1 MNAARIAL
9 AAHRVHDPSNPRRGE
24 PRTMDSEQEQAA
36 RSAAWLSDPARAG
49 GGNHLTDDLRQVAAV
64 AVWRAQEK
72 HDGRLDPALAYT
84 VARRACIDLLR
95 KEQGRDDPT
104 RQARRTFSIE
114 KWRED
119 GAADLAD
126 LASRAAPGPDADEG
140 LWIELDRAIDAM
152 PNWKHRLI
160 AREYLVR
167 GVPLVELAGA
177 CGYTLNSVHAV
188 WAQEVRRKLRAALAA
203 YDPRGTNDDA

>member
-1 MNAARIAL
+1 MDTNTGKGAARKAG
-9 AAHRVHDPSNPRRGE
+9 PRHV
-24 PRTMDSEQEQAA
+24 DSEHEQAA

-49 GGNHLTDDLRQVAAV
+49 GGNHLTDDLRQVAAI
-64 AVWRAQEK
+64 AVWRAREK

-95 KEQGRDDPT
+95 KEQGRDDNA
-104 RQARRTFSIE
+104 RQARRTLSIE

-126 LASRAAPGPDADEG
+126 LASRAVPGPDADEG
-140 LWIELDRAIDAM
+140 LWIELGRAIDAM

-160 AREYLVR
+160 AHGYLIR
-167 GVPLVELAGA
+167 GVPIIDLAGA
-177 CGYTLNSVHAV
+177 CGYTRNSVQAV

-203 YDPRGTNDDA
+203 YDPEGTNDDA

>member
-1 MNAARIAL
+1 MDTNTGQGAARKAG
-9 AAHRVHDPSNPRRGE
+9 PRHV
-24 PRTMDSEQEQAA
+24 DSEQEQAV

-64 AVWRAQEK
+64 AVWRALEK

-95 KEQGRDDPT
+95 KEQGRDDNT

-140 LWIELDRAIDAM
+140 LWIELGRAIDAM

-160 AREYLVR
+160 AREFLIR
-167 GVPLVELAGA
+167 GVPLVDLAGV
-177 CGYTLNSVHAV
+177 CGYTRNSAHAV

>member
-1 MNAARIAL
+1 M
-9 AAHRVHDPSNPRRGE
+9 VHAVTR
-24 PRTMDSEQEQAA
+24 EQEQAA

-49 GGNHLTDDLRQVAAV
+49 GGNNLTDDLRQVASL
-64 AVWRAQEK
+64 AVWQAQEK
-72 HDGRLDPALAYT
+72 RGRALDPALAYT

-95 KEQGRDDPT
+95 KEQGRDDES
-104 RQARRTFSIE
+104 RAARRTLSIE
-114 KWRED
+114 KWRQD

-126 LASRAAPGPDADEG
+126 LAPRAVPGPDADEG

-152 PNWKHRLI
+152 PNWKHRLL
-160 AREYLVR
+160 ARGYLVR

-203 YDPRGTNDDA
+203 YDPKGTNDA

>member
-1 MNAARIAL
+1 MDTNTGQGAARKAG
-9 AAHRVHDPSNPRRGE
+9 PRHVA
-24 PRTMDSEQEQAA
+24 SEHEQAA

-49 GGNHLTDDLRQVAAV
+49 GGNHLTDDLRQVAAI
-64 AVWRAQEK
+64 AVWRAREK

-95 KEQGRDDPT
+95 KEQGRDDDT

-119 GAADLAD
+119 GASGLAD
-126 LASRAAPGPDADEG
+126 LASRAVPGPDADEG
-140 LWIELDRAIDAM
+140 LWIELGRAIDAM

-160 AREYLVR
+160 AHGYLVR
-167 GVPLVELAGA
+167 GVPIIDLAGA
-177 CGYTLNSVHAV
+177 CGYTRNSVQAV

-203 YDPRGTNDDA
+203 YDPEGTIDDA